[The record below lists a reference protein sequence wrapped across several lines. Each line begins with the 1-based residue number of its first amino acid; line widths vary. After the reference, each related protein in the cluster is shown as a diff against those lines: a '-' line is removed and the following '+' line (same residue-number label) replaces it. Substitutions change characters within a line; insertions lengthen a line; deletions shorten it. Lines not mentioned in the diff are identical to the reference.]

1 MEYIKVRVKA
11 NSDVNEIVKHR
22 DHYEVKVKAKPK
34 NGDAN
39 LAVIK
44 LINKKFKMKAKI
56 ISGLRS
62 KEKLI
67 MLV

>member
-1 MEYIKVRVKA
+1 MEYIKVRVKT

-44 LINKKFKMKAKI
+44 LINKK
-56 ISGLRS
+56 
-62 KEKLI
+62 
-67 MLV
+67 